1 MKRILVLAVV
11 AAALSVPAAQAAA
24 PPKGPTMKQFNA
36 LKAQLAKDEKTI
48 KSLQQFNG
56 AVIAVLLCQNAIT
69 ADALQGTWQA
79 IDTLAVALGRP
90 AVFGPQTTTANDDN
104 ACGVN
109 SITRSHTVPPN
120 ISVFSSFAT
129 LLIG

>member
-1 MKRILVLAVV
+1 MKRILVLAFVG
-11 AAALSVPAAQAAA
+11 AALSVPAAQAAA

-48 KSLQQFNG
+48 KTLQQLSG
-56 AVIAVLLCQNAIT
+56 AIVNVMVCQNAIN

-79 IDTLAVALGRP
+79 VDALAVALGRP
-90 AVFGPQTTTANDDN
+90 AVFGPQTTTVNDDN
-104 ACGVN
+104 ACSVN
-109 SITRSHTVPPN
+109 SIVRSHTVPPN
-120 ISVFSSFAT
+120 VSVFSSLAT